1 MSYLD
6 KAIEPINNGQTGIM
20 LCDTVYGIVC
30 SARNA
35 KAVNKLYGL
44 KNRINKPGT
53 LVASNIEQLIELG
66 FDKST
71 LTAAREFWPNPIS
84 IEVPYDQNFIQNK
97 RYLHLGTNAQAV
109 RIPDNIELLT
119 LLDKT
124 GPLQTTSANPPGEPT
139 ANSIKEA
146 KSYFGDQV
154 DFYIENPPEL
164 FNPDAEASAVI
175 KIEPDKIIIF
185 RDNSALRQIN
195 TKLKKVNA

>member
-6 KAIEPINNGQTGIM
+6 KAIEPINSGQVGIM

-30 SARNA
+30 SAHSTE
-35 KAVNKLYGL
+35 AVDRLYGL

-53 LVASNIEQLIELG
+53 LIASNVEQLIELG

-71 LTAAREFWPNPIS
+71 LLSAKEFWPNPIS
-84 IEVPYDQNFIQNK
+84 IEVPYDRNYVKQ
-97 RYLHLGTNAQAV
+97 RSYLHLGTNAQAV

-185 RDNSALRQIN
+185 RDNSALRRIN